1 MKSQLTLKSLG
12 LLVLVVAMNAN
23 AQNFTR
29 VTSGPLISDFGGF
42 LGAAW
47 GDYDG
52 DGYVDL
58 FVANNQKQNLLF
70 HNDGAGSFTKVTTGE
85 IITDRAVSYSATWGD
100 YDNDGDLDLFVA
112 NRGGG
117 NFLYRN
123 DGTGFTRV
131 KDSPIATDNF
141 GSISASWGDYD
152 NDGDLDLFVANV
164 AANNLL
170 YQNNGNGTFTKITSG
185 PIVTDR
191 VVDSV
196 VGLWGDY
203 DNDGDLDLYVVNGW
217 FALYANFLYRNDG
230 HGSFT
235 KITTGRIVTDVE
247 GSTGGSWGDYDNDGY
262 LDLYVCNS
270 VNDAA
275 NSLYHNDGNG
285 TFTKIT
291 AGALITDLGHSS
303 GSSWVDYDNDGD
315 LDLFVVNVFG
325 ATNKLYRNNGDGTFA
340 KITSG
345 AIVTDVGFPFGCG
358 WADYDND
365 GDQDVFVTN
374 GGISQTRNNF
384 FYRNEGN
391 QNQWLTIQCKG
402 TASNTAAI
410 GAVVRVKATIAGK
423 AVWQK
428 QQISGQTGFLGQ
440 NCLRATFGLG
450 EATTVDSL
458 VVEWPSGRKQVQT
471 NIAPKQILLMTEAP
485 STAIAENEIVALP
498 AEYRLSQ
505 NYPNPFALHQTARGA
520 ATTLIAYEI
529 AATHAQT
536 VNVELA
542 LYNVQG
548 QLVRTLVHESKSAG
562 KYSAAWNGLDASGR
576 RVPSGLYFYRLKIGA
591 ASLTKRLV
599 VLE

>member
-1 MKSQLTLKSLG
+1 MKK
-12 LLVLVVAMNAN
+12 LLVLFLSVSTMNVA
-23 AQNFTR
+23 AQTFTR
-29 VTSGPLISDFGGF
+29 VTSGPLVSDLGGF
-42 LGAAW
+42 LGASW

-58 FVANNQKQNLLF
+58 FVANNQRQNLLF
-70 HNDGAGSFTKVTTGE
+70 HNDGNGTFTKVTAGE
-85 IITDRAVSYSATWGD
+85 MLTDRAVSYSATWGD
-100 YDNDGDLDLFVA
+100 YDNDGHLDLFVA

-123 DGTGFTRV
+123 NGVYFTRI
-131 KDSPIATDNF
+131 KDGPIATDNL

-164 AANNLL
+164 AAHNLL

-191 VVDSV
+191 IVDSV

-217 FALYANFLYRNDG
+217 FALYQNFLYRNEG
-230 HGSFT
+230 QGNFT

-275 NSLYHNDGNG
+275 NSLYHNNGNG

-291 AGALITDLGHSS
+291 AGEMVTDLGHST

-325 ATNKLYRNNGDGTFA
+325 AKNKLYRNNGDGSFTPV
-340 KITSG
+340 TSG
-345 AIVTDVGFPFGCG
+345 AIVVDANFSFGCG

-365 GDQDVFVTN
+365 GDQDVYVTN
-374 GGISQTRNNF
+374 GGISQTWRNF
-384 FYRNEGN
+384 SYRNDGN
-391 QNQWLTIQCKG
+391 QNQWLSIQCQG
-402 TASNTAAI
+402 TTSNLSAI
-410 GAVVRVKATIAGK
+410 GAVVRVKAIIASE

-428 QQISGQTGFLGQ
+428 RQISGQTGFLGQ
-440 NCLRATFGLG
+440 NCLSASFGLG
-450 EATTVDSL
+450 DAATIDSL
-458 VVEWPSGRKQVQT
+458 VIEWPSGRKQVQT
-471 NIAPKQILLMTEAP
+471 NIAPKQILLVTEAP
-485 STAIAENEIVALP
+485 STAMAENESATLP
-498 AEYRLSQ
+498 AEYRLEQ
-505 NYPNPFALHQTARGA
+505 NYPNPFSLNQSGRGV

-536 VNVELA
+536 ANVELA

-548 QLVRTLVHESKSAG
+548 QLVRTLVQEAKAPG
-562 KYSAAWNGLDASGR
+562 KYSARWNGLDASGR
-576 RVPSGLYFYRLKIGA
+576 RVPSGIYFYRLKIGA
-591 ASLTKRLV
+591 TAIVRRLL
-599 VLE
+599 VL

>member
-1 MKSQLTLKSLG
+1 MKK
-12 LLVLVVAMNAN
+12 LLVLTNFVLILCIAAVGAN
-23 AQNFTR
+23 AQTFTKI
-29 VTSGPLISDFGGF
+29 TSGPLISDLGGF

-47 GDYDG
+47 GDYNG

-58 FVANNQKQNLLF
+58 FVANNQRQNLLF
-70 HNDGAGSFTKVTTGE
+70 HNDGNGSFTKITAGE

-123 DGTGFTRV
+123 DGASFTRM
-131 KDSPIATDNF
+131 KDGPIATDNF

-170 YQNNGNGTFTKITSG
+170 YQNNGNGTFTRITSG

-203 DNDGDLDLYVVNGW
+203 DNDGDLDLYVANGW

-230 HGSFT
+230 KGNFT
-235 KITTGRIVTDVE
+235 KMTTGRIVTDVE
-247 GSTGGSWGDYDNDGY
+247 GSTGGSWGDYDNDGF

-275 NSLYHNDGNG
+275 NSLYHNNGNG

-291 AGALITDLGHSS
+291 AGDLVTDLGHSS
-303 GSSWVDYDNDGD
+303 GSSWIDYDNDGD

-325 ATNKLYRNNGDGTFA
+325 ATNKLYRNNGDLAGQAGTFT
-340 KITSG
+340 KITTG

-374 GGISQTRNNF
+374 GGISQTRSNF
-384 FYRNEGN
+384 FYRNDGN
-391 QNQWLTIQCKG
+391 QNKWIRIQCKG
-402 TASNTAAI
+402 TVSNTSAI
-410 GAVVRVKATIAGK
+410 GAMIRVKATIAGK
-423 AVWQK
+423 AVWQT

-440 NCLRATFGLG
+440 NSLIPEFGLG
-450 EATTVDSL
+450 NVTMIDSL
-458 VVEWPSGRKQVQT
+458 VVNWPSGRKQVLT
-471 NIAPKQILLMTEAP
+471 NVAPNQFLKVMEESTTAVSDEQHPAMP
-485 STAIAENEIVALP
+485 SR
-498 AEYRLSQ
+498 YRLAD
-505 NYPNPFALHQTARGA
+505 NFPNPFGRGA
-520 ATTLIAYEI
+520 TFSAVGTAIEFELPRAGEVKLEI
-529 AATHAQT
+529 YD
-536 VNVELA
+536 L
-542 LYNVQG
+542 LG
-548 QLVRTLVHESKSAG
+548 QKIRTLVDQNRAAG
-562 KYSAAWNGLDASGR
+562 IHRIVWDGKNDLGKTVASGIY
-576 RVPSGLYFYRLKIGA
+576 LYVMATNDFRA
-591 ASLTKRLV
+591 TKRML
-599 VLE
+599 LIR